1 MRLELTDRDKA
12 MLPVLLLFCLIAAFV
27 FLGIWPLHQANARM
41 RAQLKTVRA
50 DMEEKQRKLDD
61 LAVVTMEDE
70 MLRESLGRMQEP
82 LYPMMESQE
91 IGKLLTGMALEHGLS
106 VRRLE
111 IRMPDTS
118 FETAAPGA
126 GKEKTGLAAGKEKT
140 GLAVGKEKVSLSAGM
155 AVADSV
161 YHAQVLL
168 EVTGTKEGRDG
179 LLDALAYEESGIRVL
194 TMRRIAARSMEEGD
208 VALPL
213 REDEPLPLVGGAEEG
228 DVLELKLDI
237 SMCRKEKTGSER

>member
-70 MLRESLGRMQEP
+70 RLRESLGRMQEP

-126 GKEKTGLAAGKEKT
+126 GKEKTGLA
-140 GLAVGKEKVSLSAGM
+140 VGKEKVSLSAGM

-168 EVTGTKEGRDG
+168 EVTGTKEGRAG

>member
-70 MLRESLGRMQEP
+70 RLRESLGRMQEP

-126 GKEKTGLAAGKEKT
+126 GKEKTGLAAGKEK
-140 GLAVGKEKVSLSAGM
+140 ASLSAGM

>member
-12 MLPVLLLFCLIAAFV
+12 MLPVLLLFCLIAAYV

-70 MLRESLGRMQEP
+70 RLRESLGRMQEP

-111 IRMPDTS
+111 IRMPDMP
-118 FETAAPGA
+118 FGTAAFGA
-126 GKEKTGLAAGKEKT
+126 GKEKTGLAAGKEK
-140 GLAVGKEKVSLSAGM
+140 VSLAAGM

-179 LLDALAYEESGIRVL
+179 LLDALAYEEAGIRVL
-194 TMRRIAARSMEEGD
+194 TMRRIAARSMEEED
-208 VALPL
+208 AALTL

-237 SMCRKEKTGSER
+237 SMCCKEKTGSER